1 MKTTLLFIRHGQSMA
16 NVSGV
21 FAGHL
26 DVPLS
31 ELGRKQAEEL
41 KEYLLSKYKI
51 DAIYSSDLSRAYET
65 ALPIAMAL
73 GLSIQKDSALRE
85 IDGGK
90 WEGLSQEEIAARY
103 PRDHAVWRNDIGLA
117 RCTGGES
124 MQEVQRRGIAEAA
137 RIAKRHPGQTV
148 LLATHAGFLRAMQ
161 CYWQKL
167 PLSEMKDIQW
177 VPNASVTEVQ
187 YDDGAYE
194 LVRLG
199 EASFLK
205 GDVTRLTNI

>member
-1 MKTTLLFIRHGQSMA
+1 M
-16 NVSGV
+16 
-21 FAGHL
+21 
-26 DVPLS
+26 
-31 ELGRKQAEEL
+31 

-90 WEGLSQEEIAARY
+90 WEGLSQEEIAVRY
-103 PRDHAVWRNDIGLA
+103 PQDHAVWRNDIGLS

-124 MQEVQRRGIAEAA
+124 MQEVQCRGIAEAA

>member
-1 MKTTLLFIRHGQSMA
+1 ML
-16 NVSGV
+16 
-21 FAGHL
+21 
-26 DVPLS
+26 
-31 ELGRKQAEEL
+31 
-41 KEYLLSKYKI
+41 
-51 DAIYSSDLSRAYET
+51 
-65 ALPIAMAL
+65 
-73 GLSIQKDSALRE
+73 
-85 IDGGK
+85 
-90 WEGLSQEEIAARY
+90 
-103 PRDHAVWRNDIGLA
+103 
-117 RCTGGES
+117 
-124 MQEVQRRGIAEAA
+124 EVQRRGIAKAA

-148 LLATHAGFLRAMQ
+148 LLATHAGFLRVMQ

>member
-21 FAGHL
+21 FAGQL
-26 DVPLS
+26 DVSLS

-103 PRDHAVWRNDIGLA
+103 QQDHAVWRNDIGLS

-148 LLATHAGFLRAMQ
+148 LLAIHAGFLRAMQ

-205 GDVTRLTNI
+205 GDVTRITNI

>member
-1 MKTTLLFIRHGQSMA
+1 MKTTLLFVRHGQSMA

-26 DVPLS
+26 DVSLS
-31 ELGRKQAEEL
+31 ALGRKQAEEL
-41 KEYLLSKYKI
+41 KDYLLRSYAI
-51 DAIYSSDLSRAYET
+51 DAVYSSDLIRAYET
-65 ALPIAMAL
+65 ALPTAAAF
-73 GLSIQKDSALRE
+73 GLPIRKDAALRE

-103 PRDHAVWRNDIGLA
+103 PQEYAVWHNDIGLS

-124 MQEVQRRGIAEAA
+124 MQEVQCRGIAEAEQ
-137 RIAKRHPGQTV
+137 IAEKHLGQTV

-205 GDVTRLTNI
+205 GDVTCLTNI